1 MAKKTARQIV
11 TLRNPRTGT
20 IYYTRKNTNNTKD
33 KLILKK
39 FDKKSRKIET
49 FKESKVKL
57 G

>member
-11 TLRNPRTGT
+11 TLRNPKTGT

>member
-1 MAKKTARQIV
+1 MAKKTSRQII
-11 TLRNPRTGT
+11 TLRNPKTGT

-33 KLILKK
+33 KLVLKK
-39 FDKKSRKIET
+39 YDKKSRKIET